1 MSSVSRQT
9 LRVPQVTLL
18 RDPSQELC
26 STAQMP
32 KPLWTDLVET
42 VVMSA
47 NRLSVVVGW
56 TDLVEAVKA
65 KGQGSQRWGK
75 YARWWNLPLLA
86 RLDPRPGPLPRPVG
100 KALLDPW
107 RRVNRPVT

>member
-1 MSSVSRQT
+1 MTS
-9 LRVPQVTLL
+9 LRGQ
-18 RDPSQELC
+18 SQELC

-47 NRLSVVVGW
+47 SRVLVAVGW
-56 TDLVEAVKA
+56 TDLVEAVRV

-75 YARWWNLPLLA
+75 YGRCRNLLLLA

-107 RRVNRPVT
+107 RRANRPVT